1 MRTSKYNKSEIM
13 KRAHELKIMMGYDT
27 FSQALK
33 HSWSVAKNEVREREQ
48 DAKNEAIRAIWRAEA
63 EAKRKA
69 EIEAEKAIFEASGMD
84 LHTYTMTN
92 FYNGYGYKGD

>member
-1 MRTSKYNKSEIM
+1 MKARYNKSEIM

-48 DAKNEAIRAIWRAEA
+48 DAKNEVVYAQWRAEA

-69 EIEAEKAIFEASGMD
+69 EIEAEKARFEASGMD

>member
-1 MRTSKYNKSEIM
+1 MKARYNKSEIM

-33 HSWSVAKNEVREREQ
+33 HSWQVAKNEVREREQ
-48 DAKNEAIRAIWRAEA
+48 DAKNEAIYAIWRAEA

-69 EIEAEKAIFEASGMD
+69 EIEAEKARFEASGMD
-84 LHTYTMTN
+84 FHTYTMTN
-92 FYNGYGYKGD
+92 FYDGYGYKGD

>member
-1 MRTSKYNKSEIM
+1 MKARYNKSEIM

-33 HSWSVAKNEVREREQ
+33 HSWLVAKNELREREQ
-48 DAKNEAIRAIWRAEA
+48 DAKNEAIYALWRAEA

-69 EIEAEKAIFEASGMD
+69 EIEAEKARFEASGMD